1 MSADLSKYFEVLR
14 RYDTPTVCNAIEV
27 FDIRPRN
34 EGWMDQ
40 RIKSLFPKMPPIVGY
55 ATTATFRSGEP
66 AEESDV
72 YSAIA
77 KQGESFVENVP
88 TPRIVVFQ
96 DLDDPIR
103 GATFGEVMCSTY
115 QAFGCVGLITSG
127 AARDLDQV
135 ERIGFSC
142 FASGV
147 SPSHSY
153 CRVLEVDQSVKVG
166 GVEVHPGDVIHA
178 DCNGV
183 TTIPKELVPEIALGC
198 EKLVEAENVVIDYV
212 RQAKP
217 LNAKDFAAAQAKC
230 AGLFAEIPDAV
241 RRQLSEESE

>member
-72 YSAIA
+72 YSSIA
-77 KQGESFVENVP
+77 KQVESFVENVP
-88 TPRIVVFQ
+88 TPRSVVFQ

-166 GVEVHPGDVIHA
+166 GVEVHPGDVILNRLGGSHGIYNHT
-178 DCNGV
+178 DE
-183 TTIPKELVPEIALGC
+183 ELEFFAVAVC
-198 EKLVEAENVVIDYV
+198 MEKG
-212 RQAKP
+212 QT
-217 LNAKDFAAAQAKC
+217 
-230 AGLFAEIPDAV
+230 DATNHGDDLTD
-241 RRQLSEESE
+241 R